1 MHLFNYLCDVIQS
14 SFCLVIIIQS
24 VSQAVLLHTAFS
36 PSAISFF
43 FQLLESS
50 NQPLLVQIDCL
61 PKCLRTEAEPAEPV
75 PVPTQGCSDA
85 HSAQV

>member
-1 MHLFNYLCDVIQS
+1 MHLFNYLRDVIQS

-50 NQPLLVQIDCL
+50 NQPLVHIDCL
-61 PKCLRTEAEPAEPV
+61 PKCLRTEAESAESV
-75 PVPTQGCSDA
+75 LVQGCSDA
-85 HSAQV
+85 HSAQVQ